1 MFCSPIAAQY
11 AQSAAEAAYTRRM
24 GRWDQGRD
32 VGIAVLFFGALAA
45 AFVALFVLPDIVF
58 RSLLMVAA
66 VAAAMKAV
74 VRPSSGDGNL
84 WVQGGLVGLCVLVVM
99 LMLID
104 DQSLS
109 DPVGMITTVGLLVM
123 WGAPL
128 VRRLRVRKI
137 GV

>member
-1 MFCSPIAAQY
+1 MFRSAIAAQY
-11 AQSAAEAAYTRRM
+11 AQSAAEAAYARRM
-24 GRWDQGRD
+24 GRWDQVRD

-45 AFVALFVLPDIVF
+45 VFVALFVLPDIVF
-58 RSLLMVAA
+58 RSLLMAAA
-66 VAAAMKAV
+66 VAGA
-74 VRPSSGDGNL
+74 GNL

-104 DQSLS
+104 DESLS

>member
-1 MFCSPIAAQY
+1 
-11 AQSAAEAAYTRRM
+11 M
-24 GRWDQGRD
+24 GRWDQVRD

-45 AFVALFVLPDIVF
+45 VFVALFVLPDIVF
-58 RSLLMVAA
+58 RSLLMAAA
-66 VAAAMKAV
+66 VAGAMKAV
-74 VRPSSGDGNL
+74 VRPSSDDGNL

-104 DQSLS
+104 DESLS